1 MDKRYSK
8 VFKPGTFPDITY
20 VSRKSGTMQYSYE
33 ERLQQSLSID
43 GFLTYIV
50 GPSKIGKTVLFLEP
64 GGKKNRDIHGS
75 GNQ

>member
-1 MDKRYSK
+1 MVQSYKKQKRGEIVDKRYSN

-43 GFLTYIV
+43 GFLTYC
-50 GPSKIGKTVLFLEP
+50 
-64 GGKKNRDIHGS
+64 
-75 GNQ
+75 